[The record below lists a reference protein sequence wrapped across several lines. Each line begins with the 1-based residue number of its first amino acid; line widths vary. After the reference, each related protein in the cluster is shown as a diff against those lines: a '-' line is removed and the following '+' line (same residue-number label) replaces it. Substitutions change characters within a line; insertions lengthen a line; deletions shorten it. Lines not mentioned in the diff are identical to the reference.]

1 MCVHSGVRQAQAP
14 CVFNLFCSLLN
25 TLYSGY
31 VQSVNVRSHTTNVYS
46 VSKCFDS
53 SPYIQNLANTHTTI
67 EEREITVTATA
78 TATATTSI
86 IHSTHCQSR
95 ENACKIVV
103 ALLFYF

>member
-31 VQSVNVRSHTTNVYS
+31 VLSVNVRSHTTNVYS
-46 VSKCFDS
+46 VSMCFDS
-53 SPYIQNLANTHTTI
+53 SPYIQNLANTHTTF
-67 EEREITVTATA
+67 EEREITETE
-78 TATATTSI
+78 TATTSI